1 MKKLQVATALL
12 SALGFSTTFSSA
24 VFAQGSYP
32 SRPIRWITP
41 YPPGGSTTALSRL
54 IGNKLTERWGQNV
67 IIDNRPGGDTI
78 IGTDVAARSSPD
90 GYTLL
95 LSGNSSIVVS
105 LTHKTPYDVLKDFA
119 PITII
124 AKTNYVLV
132 INPATPASN
141 LKEFIAYAKGRP
153 GALNVASVASGS
165 SQHLMGELFGI
176 LTGVKMQ
183 HIPYKGGAAGLL
195 DLMGGRVQA
204 SFSNS
209 INVVSHIRAGKLRG
223 LAITGERRI
232 PTLPEVPTY
241 AEAGLPEYQPKN
253 WQGVISPAGT
263 PTEVVTKLSEEI
275 RKILAL
281 PDIIKTLDNAGM
293 EPWGSTPQQ
302 MAEEMRASRAEV
314 VKIIK
319 TANLKF
325 DG

>member
-1 MKKLQVATALL
+1 MKSSRILAFTL
-12 SALGFSTTFSSA
+12 ALGALAWASDA
-24 VFAQGSYP
+24 VFAQASYP

-54 IGNKLTERWGQNV
+54 IGNKLSERWHQNV

-78 IGTDVAARSSPD
+78 IGTEVAARSSPD

-95 LSGNSSIVVS
+95 FAGNSAVIVS
-105 LTHKTPYDVLKDFA
+105 LTHKTPYDIVKDFS
-119 PITII
+119 PVTIM

-132 INPATPASN
+132 INPATPAST
-141 LKEFIAYAKGRP
+141 LKEFIAFAKSRP

-165 SQHLMGELFGI
+165 AQHLMGELFGI

-209 INVVSHIRAGKLRG
+209 INVIPHIKAGKLRG
-223 LAITGERRI
+223 LAVTGDQRV
-232 PTLPEVPTY
+232 PTLPDVPTY

-253 WQGVISPAGT
+253 WQGVIAPAGT
-263 PTEVVTKLSEEI
+263 PAPIIAKLSNEI
-275 RKILAL
+275 RDILTL
-281 PDIIKTLDNAGM
+281 PDIIRTLDNAGM
-293 EPWGSTPQQ
+293 IPWGTTPQQ
-302 MAEEMRASRAEV
+302 MAEEMLAARAQTLQ
-314 VKIIK
+314 IIK

-325 DG
+325 D

>member
-1 MKKLQVATALL
+1 MRSSQFSTGMLAL
-12 SALGFSTTFSSA
+12 SMCTGFSGA
-24 VFAQGSYP
+24 LFAQSNYP
-32 SRPIRWITP
+32 DRPIRWITP

-54 IGNKLTERWGQNV
+54 IGQKLMERWGQNV

-105 LTHKTPYDVLKDFA
+105 LTHKTPYDILKDFA

-132 INPATPASN
+132 INPATPAAT
-141 LKEFIAYAKGRP
+141 LKEFIAFAKSRP

-209 INVVSHIRAGKLRG
+209 INVIPHVKAGKLRG
-223 LAITGERRI
+223 LAVTGDERI

-241 AEAGLPEYQPKN
+241 KEAGLPEYQPKN
-253 WQGVISPAGT
+253 WQGVITTAGT
-263 PTEVVTKLSEEI
+263 PREIVTKLSEEI
-275 RKILAL
+275 RKILTL
-281 PDIIKTLDNAGM
+281 PDIVKTLDNAGM
-293 EPWGSTPQQ
+293 DPWGTTPQQ

-314 VKIIK
+314 LKIIK
-319 TANLKF
+319 AANLKF

>member
-1 MKKLQVATALL
+1 MKKSHAAARLL
-12 SALGFSTTFSSA
+12 AALGLSTFLASVAFGQS
-24 VFAQGSYP
+24 GYP
-32 SRPIRWITP
+32 ARPIRWITP

-54 IGNKLTERWGQNV
+54 IGQKLSERWGQNV

-105 LTHKTPYDVLKDFA
+105 LTHKTPYDILKDFA
-119 PITII
+119 PISII

-132 INPATPASN
+132 INPATPAAT

-183 HIPYKGGAAGLL
+183 HIPYKGGAAGLV

-209 INVVSHIRAGKLRG
+209 INVVSFIRAGKLKG
-223 LAITGERRI
+223 LAITGERRMR
-232 PTLPEVPTY
+232 TLPDVPTY

-253 WQGVISPAGT
+253 WQGVIAPAST
-263 PTEVVTKLSEEI
+263 PTEILAKISDEI
-275 RKILAL
+275 RKVLEL
-281 PDIIKTLDNAGM
+281 PDIMKTLDNAGM

-302 MAEEMRASRAEV
+302 MAAEMRASRAEI
-314 VKIIK
+314 VKIIR
-319 TANLKF
+319 TANLRF